1 MPNKSQL
8 MRNLIFAAVLLAV
21 AGFAYGLGRTQGGL
35 KNRATAPLVSIS
47 PPLPDGAEGAERGKF
62 EPSHPSDIPESKIL
76 KDAPYVQNMMSA
88 QKGYEAAKVN
98 LDEALKIVESLPV
111 RERMGFITGIFSY
124 VAKHRSP
131 SDALKIYHQTWAP
144 QRPNALRGLVAEWI
158 NTRSPLDE
166 DMRYIKR
173 EGTLTISGSR
183 LGLELELSSMLA
195 SARPDAEL
203 TAAWLDAFSHLSA
216 RSEIFSILVGQMP
229 HDNPEAVLSR
239 TDDWTAWEKERAT
252 KRFLASWSDENPQEA
267 WSWYQNNRGRFEEDY
282 SSSILAPWVASDLE
296 GVKKL
301 LSTVEAPEVR
311 RSVIETI
318 GKVMAQK
325 NTDEAITWAE
335 GLENSNERE
344 VAQRAI
350 YERAPSGIGAV
361 LNTQNGFPTVRGIV
375 PGGPLDGTAAKPGDQ
390 FVEVRLADGT
400 KHALY
405 GRDLATAVNLIRGE
419 PGSEITLR
427 ILRQN
432 RASGSFEE
440 HLIPVQRGQLYLDE
454 KVLPK

>member
-1 MPNKSQL
+1 

-21 AGFAYGLGRTQGGL
+21 AAFAYGLGRMQGGL
-35 KNRATAPLVSIS
+35 KNRATAPLVSLS
-47 PPLPDGAEGAERGKF
+47 PPLTDGAEGAERGKF

-76 KDAPYVQNMMSA
+76 KDAPYVQNMTSA

-98 LDEALKIVESLPV
+98 LDEALKLVESLPV

-144 QRPNALRGLVAEWI
+144 QHPNALRALVAEWI

-173 EGTLTISGSR
+173 EGTFTISGSR
-183 LGLELELSSMLA
+183 LGLEVELSSMLA

-216 RSEIFSILVGQMP
+216 RSEIFSILAGQMP
-229 HDNPEAVLSR
+229 RDNPDAVLSR
-239 TDDWTAWEKERAT
+239 TDGWTSWEKERAT
-252 KRFLASWSDENPQEA
+252 RRFLASWSHENPQEA
-267 WSWYQNNRGRFEEDY
+267 WNWYQKERGRFNEDF
-282 SSSILAPWVASDLE
+282 SSSILAPWAASDLE
-296 GVKKL
+296 GVKSL
-301 LSTVEAPEVR
+301 LSTVEAPELR

-325 NTDEAITWAE
+325 NTDEAGIWAD
-335 GLENSNERE
+335 GLETNNERE
-344 VAQRAI
+344 AAQRGI
-350 YERAPSGIGAV
+350 YEGAPRGIGAV
-361 LNTQNGFPTVRGIV
+361 LTTQNGFPTVRAIV
-375 PGGPLDGTAAKPGDQ
+375 PGGPLDGTDVKPGDQ
-390 FVEVRLADGT
+390 FLEVRLADGT
-400 KHALY
+400 RHALY

-427 ILRQN
+427 ILRQSG
-432 RASGSFEE
+432 ASGSLEE
-440 HLIPVQRGQLYLDE
+440 HLIPVQRGQLYLNE
-454 KVLPK
+454 MILPK